1 MNLLLYKSLAFSV
14 FSFIKRVPM
23 HSRFF
28 FFFFFFF
35 LLLLV
40 VVVAVIIIFLLL
52 LLSSSLLLL
61 LLSLLLLLLAV
72 SFCSVTSHLYPV
84 FIDPPFLILIL
95 LTCFAALFSII

>member
-28 FFFFFFF
+28 FFFF

-52 LLSSSLLLL
+52 LLSSLLLL
-61 LLSLLLLLLAV
+61 LLSLLLLLAV